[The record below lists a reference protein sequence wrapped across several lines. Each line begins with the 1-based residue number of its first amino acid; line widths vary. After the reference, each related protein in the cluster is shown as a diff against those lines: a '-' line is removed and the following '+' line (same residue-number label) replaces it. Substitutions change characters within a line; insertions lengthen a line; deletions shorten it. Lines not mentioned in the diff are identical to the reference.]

1 MDLLE
6 RLSGSCGFSV
16 VTGIVQLVHQG
27 CVVVVVVVVSLSQ
40 PLGDMNHFT
49 AVGAITKIVAC
60 CGVRR

>member
-16 VTGIVQLVHQG
+16 VTGIVQLLHQG
-27 CVVVVVVVVSLSQ
+27 CVVVVVVVSLSQ

-49 AVGAITKIVAC
+49 AVGAITKIVA
-60 CGVRR
+60 

>member
-27 CVVVVVVVVSLSQ
+27 CMVVLVSLSQ

-49 AVGAITKIVAC
+49 AAVGAITKIVA
-60 CGVRR
+60 

>member
-1 MDLLE
+1 MWGVDLLE

-27 CVVVVVVVVSLSQ
+27 CVVVVVSLSQ

-49 AVGAITKIVAC
+49 AVGAITKIVA
-60 CGVRR
+60 